1 MSWTDEGSPLLMCGT
16 HSDITD
22 QKESEEKI
30 RYLATHDPLTE
41 LPNLRVAIDR
51 ISGALQLAKRNEALV
66 AIMFIDLDGF
76 KGVNDN
82 HGDDAGD
89 NVLKKIANRLNSCV
103 RESDTVARI
112 GGDEFVIVLTEIHT
126 ADNAAVIADKV
137 IQAVSQPTTFKGL
150 QLKVGASVG
159 VALYPTNGNDP
170 EHLLKHADNAM
181 YATKNSGKKGYS
193 FAENES

>member
-1 MSWTDEGSPLLMCGT
+1 
-16 HSDITD
+16 
-22 QKESEEKI
+22 
-30 RYLATHDPLTE
+30 

-51 ISGALQLAKRNEALV
+51 ISWALKLAKRNEALV

-76 KGVNDN
+76 KRVNDN
-82 HGDDAGD
+82 HGHDAGD
-89 NVLKKIANRLNSCV
+89 NVLKKIANRLISCV

-137 IQAVSQPTTFKGL
+137 IQAISQPITFKGL
-150 QLKVGASVG
+150 QLKVGASIG
-159 VALYPTNGNDP
+159 IALYPTNGNDP
-170 EHLLKHADNAM
+170 EHLLKKADIAM
-181 YATKNSGKKGYS
+181 YVIKNSGKNGYS